1 MITAKRTLPIIG
13 VTKVRQVEEAVKVA
27 EIELT
32 AGEISHLERLGEGT
46 GVHTLR
52 EWEKEM

>member
-1 MITAKRTLPIIG
+1 MIIG
-13 VTKVRQVEEAVKVA
+13 VTKTRQVEEAA
-27 EIELT
+27 DAAQICLT
-32 AGEISHLERLGEGT
+32 EEEVGRLEKLGDKT